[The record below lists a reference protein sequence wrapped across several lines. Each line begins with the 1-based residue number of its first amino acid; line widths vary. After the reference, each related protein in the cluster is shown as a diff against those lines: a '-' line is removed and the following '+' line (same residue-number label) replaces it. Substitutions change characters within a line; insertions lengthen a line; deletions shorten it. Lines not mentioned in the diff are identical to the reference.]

1 MDVAILGTGKM
12 GGAIARRLHEQ
23 GHTVHVWNRTPDRA
37 EVLGLGNTHATPA
50 QAAGLAQVVLSVLT
64 GTEAVRQVYL
74 GEHGALEAG
83 GDRVYVDITTAS
95 LEVHVEVAE
104 AAAERGAAFVE
115 APVLGSIPAADSG
128 SLLLLVGGD
137 VAAID
142 AARPVLEVLGEVRHV
157 GPLGAG
163 IRLKLVA
170 NSYLAVTHAAAG
182 ELLAAAVASG
192 LDIEAVFA
200 VLVRFVPY
208 LEVRRAGFVERRYE
222 PVLFRVADM
231 VKDLGL
237 ALEVYR
243 RSGSDTPITVA
254 TEELFTRAAQPHGE
268 LDLPA
273 VAEIFHHDASPP
285 AR

>member
-1 MDVAILGTGKM
+1 MDVAVLGTGKM
-12 GGAIARRLHEQ
+12 GSAMARRLHEQ
-23 GHTVHVWNRTPDRA
+23 GHTVHLWNRTPERA
-37 EVLGLGNTHATPA
+37 EALGIGTTYATPA
-50 QAAGLAQVVLSVLT
+50 QAAGPAQVVLSILT
-64 GTEAVRQVYL
+64 GTEGVREVYL
-74 GEHGALEAG
+74 GARGALEAG

-95 LEVHVEVAE
+95 PEVHVEVAA

-137 VAAID
+137 DAAID
-142 AARPVLEVLGEVRHV
+142 RARPVLETLGEVRHV

-170 NSYLAVTHAAAG
+170 NSYLAITHAAAG

-192 LDIEAVFA
+192 LDVEAVFA

-208 LEVRRAGFVERRYE
+208 LEVRRSGFVDRIYE
-222 PVLFRVADM
+222 PVLFRLADM
-231 VKDLGL
+231 LKDLRL
-237 ALEVYR
+237 ALEVSR
-243 RSGSDTPITVA
+243 RSGSDTPLTA
-254 TEELFTRAAQPHGE
+254 LTEELYARAAPSQGE

-273 VAEIFHHDASPP
+273 VAEIFHGG
-285 AR
+285 

>member
-1 MDVAILGTGKM
+1 MDVAVLGTGKM
-12 GGAIARRLHEQ
+12 GSAIARRLHEQ
-23 GHTVHVWNRTPDRA
+23 GHTVHLWNRTPDRA
-37 EVLGLGNTHATPA
+37 EALGIGSIYATPE
-50 QAAGLAQVVLSVLT
+50 QAAGPAQVVLSILN
-64 GTEAVRQVYL
+64 GTEAVREVYL

-83 GDRVYVDITTAS
+83 GDRVYVDVTTAS
-95 LEVHVEVAE
+95 LDVHVEVAA

-137 VAAID
+137 TAAVD
-142 AARPVLEVLGEVRHV
+142 AARPVLETLGELRHI

-170 NSYLAVTHAAAG
+170 NSYLGITHAAAG

-192 LDIEAVFA
+192 LDVDAVFA

-208 LEVRRAGFVERRYE
+208 LEVRRSGFVDRRYE
-222 PVLFRVADM
+222 PVLFRLADM
-231 VKDLGL
+231 LKDLGL
-237 ALEVYR
+237 ALDVYR
-243 RSGSDTPITVA
+243 RSGSDTPITA
-254 TEELFTRAAQPHGE
+254 LTEELFARAAPRHGE

-273 VAEIFHHDASPP
+273 VAEVFHDG
-285 AR
+285 

>member
-12 GGAIARRLHEQ
+12 GSAIARRLHEQ
-23 GHTVHVWNRTPDRA
+23 GHIVHLWNRTPGRA
-37 EVLGLGNTHATPA
+37 ESLGIGTTYATPA
-50 QAAGLAQVVLSVLT
+50 QAAAPAQVVLSVLT
-64 GTEAVRQVYL
+64 GTEGVRQVYL
-74 GEHGALEAG
+74 GAHGALEAG
-83 GDRVYVDITTAS
+83 SDRLYVDITTAS
-95 LEVHVEVAE
+95 LEVHVEVAA

-137 VAAID
+137 TAAVD
-142 AARPVLEVLGEVRHV
+142 AARPVLEALGELRHV

-182 ELLAAAVASG
+182 ELLAAAAATG
-192 LDIEAVFA
+192 LDSEVVFA

-222 PVLFRVADM
+222 PVLFRLADM
-231 VKDLGL
+231 LKDLGL

-243 RSGSDTPITVA
+243 RSGCDTPVTAV
-254 TEELFTRAAQPHGE
+254 TEELFARAAPRYGE

-273 VAEIFHHDASPP
+273 VAEVFHD
-285 AR
+285 R

>member
-1 MDVAILGTGKM
+1 MDVAMLGTGKM
-12 GGAIARRLHEQ
+12 GGAMARRLHEQ
-23 GHTVHVWNRTPDRA
+23 GHTVHLWNRTPARA
-37 EVLGLGNTHATPA
+37 EEVGIGTLYATPA
-50 QAAGLAQVVLSVLT
+50 QAAARAEVVLSVLT

-83 GDRVYVDITTAS
+83 GDRVYVDMTTAS
-95 LEVHVEVAE
+95 PEVHVEVA
-104 AAAERGAAFVE
+104 AAAVALGADFVE

-128 SLLLLVGGD
+128 SLLLLVGGESS
-137 VAAID
+137 AID
-142 AARPVLEVLGEVRHV
+142 RARPVLETLGELRPV

-170 NSYLAVTHAAAG
+170 NTYLAVTHAAAA
-182 ELLAAAVASG
+182 ELLAAGTATG

-200 VLVRFVPY
+200 ILVRFVPY
-208 LEVRRAGFVERRYE
+208 LEARRAGFLEHRYE

-243 RSGSDTPITVA
+243 RAGSDTPFTLVA
-254 TEELFTRAAQPHGE
+254 DEMFTRAAQDHGE
-268 LDLPA
+268 LDIPA
-273 VAEIFHHDASPP
+273 VAEIVHGA
-285 AR
+285 